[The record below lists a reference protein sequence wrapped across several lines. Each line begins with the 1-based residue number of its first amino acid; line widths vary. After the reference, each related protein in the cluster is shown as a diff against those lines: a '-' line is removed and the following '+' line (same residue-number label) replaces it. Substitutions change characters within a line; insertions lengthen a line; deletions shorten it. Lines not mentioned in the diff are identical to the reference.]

1 MDAKSK
7 AEFINSVAN
16 GSSIPCPK
24 CGTENKSDSAFC
36 ISCGAELT
44 SVKEVQ
50 TSTPAFQ
57 AHDDEN
63 ITTTPSFKYVEPNNV
78 FAEGLPSWSI
88 EPPQVMVR
96 RH

>member
-7 AEFINSVAN
+7 ANFINSVAN

-24 CGTENKSDSAFC
+24 CGTANKSDSRFC
-36 ISCGAELT
+36 ISCGADIT
-44 SVKEVQ
+44 AHPNSQ
-50 TSTPAFQ
+50 TSIPAFEQVKGSETPAQ
-57 AHDDEN
+57 
-63 ITTTPSFKYVEPNNV
+63 PVKYVEPSTV
-78 FAEGLPSWSI
+78 FAEGLPDWSI